1 MVDHNERRILNT
13 WQRNADS
20 WTRAVRDGTIA
31 SRQQVTDQ
39 AVVDAVPL
47 CQVTSVI
54 DIGCGEGWLAR
65 RLSESGIVVTGID
78 ATHALVDAATKN
90 GGGHFQCL
98 NYNELHSLAAICGA
112 PFELAVCNF
121 SLLGESSTETVLAQL
136 AALLQPAG
144 RLIIQTLHP
153 AECNSELPYQD
164 GWRQSSWDGFD
175 STFTDPAPWYF
186 RTLSSWLT
194 LLRHHGFSMQKIS
207 EPLLPSSKRPA
218 SIIFI
223 ATLTP

>member
-1 MVDHNERRILNT
+1 MNYNEQRILNT
-13 WQRNADS
+13 WQSNADS

-31 SRQQVTDQ
+31 SRQQVTNQ
-39 AVVDAVPL
+39 AVVDAVQH

-65 RLSESGIVVTGID
+65 RLSKSGIAVTGID
-78 ATHALVDAATKN
+78 ATQALIDTAKVA

-98 NYNELHSLAAICGA
+98 NYSELHGLADTCGA
-112 PFELAVCNF
+112 PFDLAVCNF
-121 SLLGESSTETVLAQL
+121 SLLGESSTEALLAQL
-136 AALLQPAG
+136 PTLLQPAG

-153 AECNSELPYQD
+153 AECNSHLPYHD

-175 STFTDPAPWYF
+175 DSFTDPAPWYF
-186 RTLSSWLT
+186 RTLSSWLA
-194 LLRHHGFSMQKIS
+194 LLRRHGFYLQKIS
-207 EPLLPSSKRPA
+207 EPLSPTTHRPA
-218 SIIFI
+218 AIIFI